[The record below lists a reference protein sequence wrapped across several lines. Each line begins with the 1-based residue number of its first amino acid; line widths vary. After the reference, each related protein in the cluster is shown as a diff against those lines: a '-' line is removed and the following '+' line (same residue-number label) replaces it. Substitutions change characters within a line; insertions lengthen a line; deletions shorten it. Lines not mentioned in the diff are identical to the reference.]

1 MADQDA
7 AYEQARK
14 RVEARIGFVVHLGVF
29 VIINVVF
36 LIVVGWDFLWATVF
50 WGLGLALQGWAV
62 FFANSDRVRN
72 WKEQQVAKELAR
84 QQGAPAATQPV
95 PPAATQPMP
104 PATPGSP
111 GAPTQPTSTTEG

>member
-7 AYEQARK
+7 TYEQARK
-14 RVEARIGFVVHLGVF
+14 RVEARMGFLVHLGVY

-50 WGLGLALQGWAV
+50 WGLGLALQAWAV
-62 FFANSDRVRN
+62 FFGSSARVKN
-72 WKEQQVAKELAR
+72 WKEQQIAKEVAR
-84 QQGAPAATQPV
+84 QRGAPAAT
-95 PPAATQPMP
+95 PPTPPATQPMP

>member
-14 RVEARIGFVVHLGVF
+14 RVEARIGFFVHLGVF

-62 FFANSDRVRN
+62 FFAHSARVRN

-84 QQGAPAATQPV
+84 QRGE
-95 PPAATQPMP
+95 PAATQPMAPP
-104 PATPGSP
+104 PAPPPAST
-111 GAPTQPTSTTEG
+111 AADTPTQPIEE

>member
-14 RVEARIGFVVHLGVF
+14 RVEARMGFFVHLGVF

-62 FFANSDRVRN
+62 FFANSARVRN

-84 QQGAPAATQPV
+84 QQGAPAAAAQP
-95 PPAATQPMP
+95 TQPMP